1 MNNLQ
6 KKNYQQPKHNTLAA
20 LINKKK
26 KQMKKRKSK
35 YAQPKLYTVLL
46 DKQISLQL
54 DSTPP
59 ELDNENVHIPVFKTN
74 NMA

>member
-1 MNNLQ
+1 
-6 KKNYQQPKHNTLAA
+6 
-20 LINKKK
+20 
-26 KQMKKRKSK
+26 MKKRKSK

-59 ELDNENVHIPVFKTN
+59 ELDNEKVHIPVFKTN